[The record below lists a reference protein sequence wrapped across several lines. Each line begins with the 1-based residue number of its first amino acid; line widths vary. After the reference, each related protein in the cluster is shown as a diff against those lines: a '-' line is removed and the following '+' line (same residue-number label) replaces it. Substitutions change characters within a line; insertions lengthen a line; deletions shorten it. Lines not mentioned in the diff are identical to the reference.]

1 MLMNLMMFGLA
12 TPVKKR
18 LTNSSLL
25 IMMCTISEPQI
36 ILWNAAIDTVV
47 WSMYIYLFFFKINK
61 YLLPLIKLV
70 SLIRTL
76 CEVYFDR
83 ICWVKFVFTCVMPA
97 VLTVTSTNKT
107 KIFLKV
113 SFNTNKLHMALYCSP
128 MTSISMNLTKI
139 NYFIAY

>member
-1 MLMNLMMFGLA
+1 MFRVREILNGNMRVLQ
-12 TPVKKR
+12 VSLNQKK
-18 LTNSSLL
+18 N
-25 IMMCTISEPQI
+25 I
-36 ILWNAAIDTVV
+36 ILHL
-47 WSMYIYLFFFKINK
+47 SQFFFKINK
-61 YLLPLIKLV
+61 CLLPLIKLV

-83 ICWVKFVFTCVMPA
+83 ICWVKFVFTCVIPA